1 MKIVNIIVRV
11 LLGAMYVFGAVS
23 FFLHLGPKEMP
34 KMTAEQTTFMAGL
47 NVSYLFTLIKA
58 TELIAGL
65 LLLVNRT
72 AALGAIVAFPVTLN
86 IFLYHAALAPE
97 QMIIATLMLI
107 FNLYLFYAY
116 RSKYLPIVSK

>member
-65 LLLVNRT
+65 LLLINRK